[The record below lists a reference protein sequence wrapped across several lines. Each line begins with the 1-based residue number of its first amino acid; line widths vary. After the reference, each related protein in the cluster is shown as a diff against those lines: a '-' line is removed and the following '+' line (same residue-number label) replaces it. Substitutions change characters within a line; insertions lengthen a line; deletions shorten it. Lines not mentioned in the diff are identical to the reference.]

1 MKNKKIRGIA
11 LNSIICAAYVTL
23 CYTLNAVSF
32 GPLQFRV
39 ATLLLPFGI
48 LDKRLAKGLVLGV
61 IVANLSSSLGI
72 IDIITGACI
81 QILQFYVFAK
91 VVKNIYLNSI
101 IYALLSGTF
110 VGLELLYVLN
120 VPFLYSFLN
129 VGISGM
135 VLFLIGIPLCNK
147 LLKYVNEA

>member
-11 LNSIICAAYVTL
+11 L
-23 CYTLNAVSF
+23 
-32 GPLQFRV
+32 
-39 ATLLLPFGI
+39 
-48 LDKRLAKGLVLGV
+48 
-61 IVANLSSSLGI
+61 I

-120 VPFLYSFLN
+120 VPFLYSFFS

>member
-91 VVKNIYLNSI
+91 VVKNIYLQYYLCFIKRNFCRARTIICFKCSLFIFFFKCWYKRYGTVFDRNS
-101 IYALLSGTF
+101 F
-110 VGLELLYVLN
+110 
-120 VPFLYSFLN
+120 
-129 VGISGM
+129 M
-135 VLFLIGIPLCNK
+135 
-147 LLKYVNEA
+147 